1 MKAKRI
7 LFGFGL
13 LVTLGIMLGSCT
25 KVDEKETIALIGKES
40 NIPDIEEIFSE
51 NPVIKQSFDSVKRN
65 IGIDYGGAIPPKI
78 EGSYVVDPTV
88 LLDSSEETMS
98 AVDDSIFLR
107 FTCQN
112 NGMMTMSIK
121 SSSIQQEVYPVFAK
135 GNNDNFTAYCINN
148 WEFSSPDQAYHVKI
162 ERGIIMWGS
171 VTTEGL
177 SDFRIAYIIKDARDD
192 SNGVLH
198 QYAPGTYMIYRDGN
212 GLAEKFDW

>member
-1 MKAKRI
+1 MKGNKI
-7 LFGFGL
+7 KFGFWL
-13 LVTLGIMLGSCT
+13 LVTIGIILGSCT

-40 NIPDIEEIFSE
+40 NIPDIEELFSE

-121 SSSIQQEVYPVFAK
+121 SSSIQQEVYPVFVM
-135 GNNDNFTAYCINN
+135 GNNDNFTAYCMHY
-148 WEFSSPDQAYHVKI
+148 WEFPTPGQAYHVKI
-162 ERGIIMWGS
+162 ERGIIIWGS
-171 VTTEGL
+171 KTTEGL

-198 QYAPGTYMIYRDGN
+198 QYAPGTYMIYKDGN